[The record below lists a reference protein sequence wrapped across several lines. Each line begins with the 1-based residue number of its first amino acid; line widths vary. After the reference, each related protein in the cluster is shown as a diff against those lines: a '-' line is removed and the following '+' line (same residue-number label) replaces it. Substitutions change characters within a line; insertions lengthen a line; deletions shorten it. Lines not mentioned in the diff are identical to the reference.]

1 MMQLIKMNKI
11 YALIL
16 LSLTLLFS
24 CKSIEKADHL
34 YYNAQV
40 HTLDSVNA
48 IYNAF
53 VVNEGK
59 ILAFGEVNLLEK
71 QFLISN
77 KTDLKGA
84 HVYPGLIDAHCH
96 FYGLGL
102 FLQQADL
109 SGSKSIEEIVSRC
122 IKFSSNST
130 LKFIRGRGWDQNL
143 FDSKEFP
150 DNSALNAAFPDI
162 PVFLKRVDGH
172 AAIAN
177 DYLLNLAG
185 LNSKSKISGGEIIL
199 KNGKLTG
206 VLLDE
211 AADYVGGFMPQLTY
225 AEKVSALMK
234 AQEQCFTY
242 GLSTVNDA
250 GLDKDIV
257 ELIDSLQIAGKLK
270 IRMNAMLSISRK
282 HFSYLDSLG
291 GIDKDRLKVRSFKM
305 YGDGALGSRGACL
318 KEHYTDRKGHFGF
331 MISSPDSLEAMV
343 NLIANSRFQLNT
355 HCIGDSANF
364 LILSLY
370 NKYLPAGND
379 RRWRIEHAQ
388 VVNPADR
395 DLFKA
400 RNIIPSVQPTHA
412 TSDMYWAESRLGYTR
427 LNGAYS
433 YASLLKQNNWLPLG
447 TDFPVEDVS
456 PFFTFDAAVSR
467 KDAKGFPLNG
477 FLPEQALSRE
487 QALKGMTIW
496 AAKAGFMDNEVG
508 SLELNK
514 KADFIILDV
523 DLLKDD
529 LLKIRNQKAKY
540 LYISGERVK

>member
-1 MMQLIKMNKI
+1 MMKLIKMNKI
-11 YALIL
+11 YGLIL
-16 LSLTLLFS
+16 VSLALLFS
-24 CKSIEKADHL
+24 CKSIEKAEHL
-34 YYNAQV
+34 YFNAKV
-40 HTLDSVNA
+40 HTMDSVDA
-48 IYNAF
+48 VYNAF

-59 ILAFGEVNLLEK
+59 ILAFGEANLLEK

-77 KTDLKGA
+77 KTDLNGA

-177 DYLLNLAG
+177 DFLLKLAG
-185 LNSKSKISGGEIIL
+185 IDVNSKISGGEIIL
-199 KNGKLTG
+199 NKGKLTG

-211 AADYVGGFMPQLTY
+211 AADFVGNFMPQLTY
-225 AEKVSALMK
+225 AEKVSALMI

-250 GLDKDIV
+250 GLDKDII
-257 ELIDSLQIAGKLK
+257 ELIDSLQEAGKLK
-270 IRMNAMLSISRK
+270 IRINAMLSISRM
-282 HFSYLDSLG
+282 HFSYLDSIG
-291 GIDKDRLKVRSFKM
+291 GINKDKLKVRSFKM

-343 NLIANSRFQLNT
+343 KLIANSPFQLNT

-370 NKYLPAGND
+370 NKYLLAGND

-388 VVNPADR
+388 VVNPEDR

-400 RNIIPSVQPTHA
+400 RSIVPSVQPTHA
-412 TSDMYWAESRLGYTR
+412 TSDMYWAQNRLGVSRLK
-427 LNGAYS
+427 GAYS

-447 TDFPVEDVS
+447 TDFPVEAVS
-456 PFFTFDAAVSR
+456 PFYTFDAAVSR
-467 KDAKGFPLNG
+467 KDAKGFPLHG
-477 FLPEQALSRE
+477 FLPDEALSRE
-487 QALKGMTIW
+487 QALKGISIW
-496 AAKAGFMDNEVG
+496 AAKAGFMENEVG
-508 SLELNK
+508 SLEVNK
-514 KADFIILDV
+514 LADFVVLDV

-529 LLKIRNQKAKY
+529 LLKIRNLKASS
-540 LYISGERVK
+540 LFISGQRVK

>member
-1 MMQLIKMNKI
+1 MNKFCAI
-11 YALIL
+11 IF
-16 LSLTLLFS
+16 LSFSILFS
-24 CKSIEKADHL
+24 CKSIEKADQL
-34 YYNAQV
+34 FFNAHV
-40 HTLDSVNA
+40 NTIDSVGA
-48 IYNAF
+48 VHEAF
-53 VVNEGK
+53 VVKDGK
-59 ILAFGEVNLLEK
+59 ILALGEANKLEK
-71 QFLISN
+71 SFLITE
-77 KTDLKGA
+77 KIDLNGA
-84 HVYPGLIDAHCH
+84 YVYPGLVDAHCH

-109 SGSKSIEEIVSRC
+109 SGAKSIDEIVSRC
-122 IKFSSNST
+122 MKFSSKST

-150 DNSALNAAFPDI
+150 DNTSLNAAFPDF

-185 LNSKSKISGGEIIL
+185 ITSKSKISGGEIIL
-199 KNGKLTG
+199 KNGKPTG
-206 VLLDE
+206 VILDE
-211 AADYVGGFMPQLTY
+211 AADYVGNFMPQLTY
-225 AEKVSALMK
+225 AEKVSALMM
-234 AQEQCFTY
+234 AQEQCFDY
-242 GLSTVNDA
+242 GLTTVNDA
-250 GLDKDIV
+250 GLDKDVV
-257 ELIDSLQIAGKLK
+257 ELIDSLQEADKLK
-270 IRMNAMLSISRK
+270 IRINAMLSISRL
-282 HFSYLDSLG
+282 HFNFLDSIG
-291 GIDKDRLKVRSFKM
+291 GIDKDRLKVNSFKM
-305 YGDGALGSRGACL
+305 YADGALGSRGACL

-343 NLIANSRFQLNT
+343 KLVANSPFQLNT

-370 NKYLPAGND
+370 NKYLIAGND

-388 VVNPADR
+388 VVSPTDR
-395 DLFKA
+395 NLFMA

-412 TSDMYWAESRLGYTR
+412 TSDMYWAESRLGSSR

-447 TDFPVEDVS
+447 TDFPVEAVS
-456 PFFTFDAAVSR
+456 PFYTFDAAVSR

-477 FLPEQALSRE
+477 FLPNESLSRE
-487 QALKGMTIW
+487 EALMGITIW
-496 AAKAGFMDNEVG
+496 AAKAGFMDDVIG
-508 SLELNK
+508 SLEVNK
-514 KADFIILDV
+514 KADFIVLDV

-540 LYISGERVK
+540 LYLSGQRVK

>member
-1 MMQLIKMNKI
+1 MNKN

-16 LSLTLLFS
+16 VSLTLLFS
-24 CKSIEKADHL
+24 CISIEKDGHL

-40 HTLDSVNA
+40 HTLDSVDA
-48 IYNAF
+48 VYNAF
-53 VVNEGK
+53 IVNEGK
-59 ILAFGEVNLLEK
+59 ILAFGEANLLEK
-71 QFLISN
+71 QFLVTD

-84 HVYPGLIDAHCH
+84 HVYQGLIDAHCH

-109 SGSKSIEEIVSRC
+109 SGSKSIEEMVSHC
-122 IKFSSNST
+122 IKFSSHST

-185 LNSKSKISGGEIIL
+185 INVKSKISGGEIIL
-199 KNGKLTG
+199 KNGKLSG

-257 ELIDSLQIAGKLK
+257 ELIDSLQNAGKLK
-270 IRMNAMLSISRK
+270 IRMNAMLSISRR

-291 GIDKDRLKVRSFKM
+291 GINKERLKVRSFKM
-305 YGDGALGSRGACL
+305 YSDGALGSRGACL

-331 MISSPDSLEAMV
+331 MISSPDSMEAMV
-343 NLIANSRFQLNT
+343 KLIANSQFQLNT

-370 NKYLPAGND
+370 NKYLVAGND

-447 TDFPVEDVS
+447 TDFPVEGVS
-456 PFFTFDAAVSR
+456 PFLTFDAAVSR
-467 KDAKGFPLNG
+467 KDAKGFPLKG
-477 FLPEQALSRE
+477 FMPEQALSRE

-496 AAKAGFMDNEVG
+496 AAKAGFMENEVG
-508 SLELNK
+508 SLEINK
-514 KADFIILDV
+514 RADFIVLDV
-523 DLLKDD
+523 DLLKED
-529 LLKIRNQKAKY
+529 LLKIRNQKAKS
-540 LYISGERVK
+540 LYISGELVK

>member
-1 MMQLIKMNKI
+1 MNKI

>member
-1 MMQLIKMNKI
+1 MLLIKIDKI
-11 YALIL
+11 WALIL
-16 LSLTLLFS
+16 LSLPLLFS

-40 HTLDSVNA
+40 HTIDSVDD

-53 VVNEGK
+53 VVHEGK
-59 ILAFGEVNLLEK
+59 ILAFGEANLLEK
-71 QFLISN
+71 QFLISE
-77 KTDLKGA
+77 KTDLKAA

-109 SGSKSIEEIVSRC
+109 SGSKSIEEIVFRC

-177 DYLLNLAG
+177 DCLLNLAEIT
-185 LNSKSKISGGEIIL
+185 SKSKISGGEIIL
-199 KNGKLTG
+199 KNGKPTG
-206 VLLDE
+206 VILDE

-225 AEKVSALMK
+225 AEKVSALIK
-234 AQEQCFTY
+234 AQEQCFNY
-242 GLSTVNDA
+242 GLTTVNDA
-250 GLDKDIV
+250 GLDKDVV
-257 ELIDSLQIAGKLK
+257 ELIDSLQNAGKLK

-343 NLIANSRFQLNT
+343 KLIANSRFQLNT

-364 LILSLY
+364 LILNLY
-370 NKYLPAGND
+370 NKYLPAAND

-388 VVNPADR
+388 VVNPSDR

-496 AAKAGFMDNEVG
+496 AAKAGFMENEVG

-514 KADFIILDV
+514 KADFIVLDV
-523 DLLKDD
+523 DLLKED
-529 LLKIRNQKAKY
+529 LVKIRNQKAKY

>member
-1 MMQLIKMNKI
+1 MMLLIKIDKI
-11 YALIL
+11 WALIL

-34 YYNAQV
+34 YYNAQI
-40 HTLDSVNA
+40 HTIDSVDA

-59 ILAFGEVNLLEK
+59 ILAFGEANLLEK

-77 KTDLKGA
+77 KTDLKAA

-177 DYLLNLAG
+177 DCLLNLAG
-185 LNSKSKISGGEIIL
+185 ITSKSKISGGEIIL
-199 KNGKLTG
+199 KNGKPTG
-206 VLLDE
+206 VILDE

-225 AEKVSALMK
+225 AEKVSALIK
-234 AQEQCFTY
+234 AQEQCFDY
-242 GLSTVNDA
+242 GLTAVNDA
-250 GLDKDIV
+250 GLDKDVV
-257 ELIDSLQIAGKLK
+257 ELIDSLQNAGKLK

-343 NLIANSRFQLNT
+343 KLIANSRFQLNT

-364 LILSLY
+364 LILNLY
-370 NKYLPAGND
+370 NKYLPAAND

-388 VVNPADR
+388 VVNPSDR

-496 AAKAGFMDNEVG
+496 AAKAGFMENEVG

-514 KADFIILDV
+514 KADFIVLDV

-540 LYISGERVK
+540 LYISGEQVK